1 MRRRVRKGIWRTLC
15 DSWRTFCHF
24 GLRPLQREEL
34 RRRPARLTPQVS
46 AGAWTC
52 MHILPMTPIKLD
64 TQVPADP
71 RRFTGGSRDTHTL
84 IPGTYMYIVLSNM

>member
-34 RRRPARLTPQVS
+34 RRRRARRYKYSNSSTFCQSNLTSRKFPAGSPGG
-46 AGAWTC
+46 AG
-52 MHILPMTPIKLD
+52 
-64 TQVPADP
+64 
-71 RRFTGGSRDTHTL
+71 THTL
-84 IPGTYMYIVLSNM
+84 DTRHIHVHCTE

>member
-34 RRRPARLTPQVS
+34 RRRPARLTPHF
-46 AGAWTC
+46 A
-52 MHILPMTPIKLD
+52 KNLD
-64 TQVPADP
+64 TPQVP
-71 RRFTGGSRDTHTL
+71 RRFTGGSRDTHT
-84 IPGTYMYIVLSNM
+84 